1 MDNISFSENLRNLRK
16 EKKISQQQ
24 LADKLQVAQS
34 TVGMWEAGKRT
45 PKLEE
50 IERLAKMLNVTVSR
64 LIGRHEREIQVTR
77 NEVFV
82 DGRKVEDLDAGDIKR
97 ILDQIETMKA
107 EKARGSVAKTPH
119 RAPLAPKKIL
129 IIDDEQ
135 DMCETLYSFLVPH
148 NYKVF
153 LTFNGQMGLEYFD
166 EIKPDVVLL
175 DLTLPDIEGIDVL
188 RIIRKISDVP
198 VIVITAHPENIAD
211 IHLKDL
217 KIEGYIEKP
226 FSLEQVLNTL
236 KHIIG
241 E

>member
-1 MDNISFSENLRNLRK
+1 MDFRENLRKIRK
-16 EKKISQQQ
+16 EKRLSQQE
-24 LADKLQVAQS
+24 LADKLDIAQS
-34 TVGMWEAGKRT
+34 TVGMWESGKRT
-45 PKLEE
+45 PKLDE
-50 IERLAKMLNVTVSR
+50 INRLAKILNVTINR
-64 LIGRHEREIQVTR
+64 LVGKEERQVEIIKD
-77 NEVFV
+77 ELFV
-82 DGRKVEDLDAGDIKR
+82 DGKKVDDLDASDIKK
-97 ILDQIETMKA
+97 ILKEIEHIKNQKA
-107 EKARGSVAKTPH
+107 LSSRPPRPH
-119 RAPLAPKKIL
+119 KPSPAPKKIL

-135 DMCETLYSFLVPH
+135 EMCEILYSFLVPH

-166 EIKPDVVLL
+166 EVRPDVILL
-175 DLTLPDIEGIDVL
+175 DLTLPDIDGVDVL
-188 RIIRKISDVP
+188 KIIRKISDVP

-211 IHLKDL
+211 IHLGDL